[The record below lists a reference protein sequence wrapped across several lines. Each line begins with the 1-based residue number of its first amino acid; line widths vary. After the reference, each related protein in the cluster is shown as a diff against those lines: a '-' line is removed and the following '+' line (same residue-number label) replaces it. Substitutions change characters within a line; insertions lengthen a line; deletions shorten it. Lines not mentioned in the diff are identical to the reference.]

1 MPKPQDIFQLAQQ
14 EAVRVTASPQAWQS
28 FLYTAAH
35 NYHTTYLN
43 QLLIHA
49 QRPDAAACA
58 SMEYWNTKANRLV
71 MRGSRSITVL
81 QRRQG
86 MAVTKPIFTIGDT
99 TLLSQTRTGGP
110 WEVTD
115 TTRPLLLQGKPDD
128 WLSALAQEGVSNE
141 ADRARRMLERNVAD
155 STLQWAQPDEQM
167 QLLQAL
173 VTQSA
178 VYMALLRIGLPV
190 RDEDF
195 PAFQSASQF
204 DTYQISLCLGGYVQ
218 AAAEPMLNAIGREAL
233 RLNRD
238 SIAIPHEPVHNEST
252 PTQLDSREE
261 AVTHDVHEEPRRL
274 PDSEPFPA
282 EPAEPVSEPLRE
294 AASGISG
301 AERADALRPADAGG
315 HAADELQSNR
325 TSRTA
330 DGGQNSARADAD
342 HPDAGP
348 QDEPT
353 GLDADDQQPEKA
365 GGGSSPSDAVR
376 SLTEAPAE
384 AESEQA
390 LSAFSLPEF
399 SPTLLPQLLAAETS
413 SRASNAE
420 YLTFYNKN
428 PLLIDRLRFVRESYK
443 DIFTE
448 LLLADDTRVGFH
460 RQDNGLLVWQGAY
473 LTRSAETLLPWRAV
487 ANALNDL
494 IEQHELIAAIDPKE
508 LPQVEEQLSFELP
521 DGSPPSAENDRL
533 EKDDFLTPEKQET
546 VIRSALPVAEY
557 NAPQMDDGSV
567 ITDEEI
573 NLALAAGSNFENSKF
588 RIYQQFTTTQGDH
601 AAFLK
606 KEYGSGGR
614 SWDYQSGAH
623 GWVDHGPAGLKLIL
637 TNEEGR
643 FERRLPWRAAAKRI
657 AYLIEMQRFLTPQ
670 ELEQYPAWA
679 AEQRKVASVVRDE
692 PGNVPDTRPICAEGS
707 VVYLEDDHRFTVE
720 RIGQFDVHLR
730 DEEAPLFGRAISREE
745 FQRQLNANPR
755 NGGMMLSEQQHEALV
770 QTQTEQALSYIEDY
784 LKDEFEITEPDFS
797 DLTRIDLGYTTTE
810 DEKHVIQVYADL
822 EHCTVTKLVDDTLY
836 AQERYGSLDD
846 LNQAVLSNLDFDSL
860 MEIDL
865 DEAEEHEPQENALPT
880 DESAAHD
887 PTNYLAPYEPEVPT
901 GAKAK
906 FAANLNAIRTLMYL
920 RGIAPEMKNGLFSML
935 SELPFDHVITMHVD
949 AMDQAEAVQEI
960 EKKLAYMHKE
970 EYDAIAKARER
981 NMPASIAVSYN
992 LKSKMHHTE
1001 QMMDDITTKN
1011 QKIFKVCILIHTYG
1025 DSNAQLDERV
1035 RRICSTVQQQTCRFD
1050 SILYE
1055 QRNAMNSMLPLG
1067 KKWLGLERTLETV
1080 STAIYVPFTTQ
1091 ELFQPGGLYEGI
1103 NARSKNLILCNRK
1116 LLPAPAGMVL
1126 GMTGYGKSFSVM
1138 QMVTNIMLRWPDD
1151 DIVLIDPEQEYT
1163 HLVTAMGGVVIDIS
1177 ASSPSHINPMDITED
1192 YGDDEDPIRLKSQFL
1207 QNFCQLIL
1215 HSSELSPQERTFID
1229 VAAGLTYQRYMANPK
1244 REEMP
1249 TLHDFYR
1256 NLALQGEEVKP
1267 LLTALKLY
1275 VSGSMDLF
1283 AHQTNVNVQNHCIC
1297 FNTVKLGKSMQSIG
1311 MLTVLDQVWNRI
1323 TRNRVLG
1330 RRTWV
1335 FTDEFQQLLGN
1346 KDCTDF
1352 YFQLSSRARKW
1363 GAILTSITQH
1373 VRSVLDN
1380 EDARRMLSDCGY
1392 IKLLNQSPD
1401 DANDLARL
1409 LHISNE
1415 EKRYIENAEVGSGL
1429 LIVSKTVVPF
1439 NNDFPKDTELFRLMD
1454 TSPNRKS

>member
-1 MPKPQDIFQLAQQ
+1 MFLPRKHADLPIEPSVLESLRAQKKSLKR
-14 EAVRVTASPQAWQS
+14 EKKK
-28 FLYTAAH
+28 AAK
-35 NYHTTYLN
+35 
-43 QLLIHA
+43 
-49 QRPDAAACA
+49 
-58 SMEYWNTKANRLV
+58 E
-71 MRGSRSITVL
+71 
-81 QRRQG
+81 RRQHAKQLKKAEKHAKKRIAARKAPQKASDCLQYLSMSQDG
-86 MAVTKPIFTIGDT
+86 ICEVEPGLFSMTMAFTDVNFQIAMLEEQKNIFTKYSEFLNYFDPSLHLEINLVTRSMDEEQFRIDTFLPLRGDDRDRYAEEMNQVVAEKALRGQNGLIREKYVT
-99 TLLSQTRTGGP
+99 FSLHAENYQQAKEQLENRAADIADHFKRMGSSTRILSGIER
-110 WEVTD
+110 
-115 TTRPLLLQGKPDD
+115 LSLLQGIMRPNEEMSFSYD
-128 WLSALAQEGVSNE
+128 WLLAEDDLTTKDFISPSSYNWHPE
-141 ADRARRMLERNVAD
+141 HDD
-155 STLQWAQPDEQM
+155 SR
-167 QLLQAL
+167 
-173 VTQSA
+173 A
-178 VYMALLRIGLPV
+178 VYRDRYQFGDKIGK
-190 RDEDF
+190 
-195 PAFQSASQF
+195 
-204 DTYQISLCLGGYVQ
+204 T
-218 AAAEPMLNAIGREAL
+218 
-233 RLNRD
+233 
-238 SIAIPHEPVHNEST
+238 
-252 PTQLDSREE
+252 
-261 AVTHDVHEEPRRL
+261 
-274 PDSEPFPA
+274 
-282 EPAEPVSEPLRE
+282 
-294 AASGISG
+294 
-301 AERADALRPADAGG
+301 
-315 HAADELQSNR
+315 
-325 TSRTA
+325 
-330 DGGQNSARADAD
+330 
-342 HPDAGP
+342 
-348 QDEPT
+348 
-353 GLDADDQQPEKA
+353 
-365 GGGSSPSDAVR
+365 
-376 SLTEAPAE
+376 
-384 AESEQA
+384 
-390 LSAFSLPEF
+390 
-399 SPTLLPQLLAAETS
+399 
-413 SRASNAE
+413 
-420 YLTFYNKN
+420 
-428 PLLIDRLRFVRESYK
+428 
-443 DIFTE
+443 
-448 LLLADDTRVGFH
+448 
-460 RQDNGLLVWQGAY
+460 
-473 LTRSAETLLPWRAV
+473 
-487 ANALNDL
+487 
-494 IEQHELIAAIDPKE
+494 
-508 LPQVEEQLSFELP
+508 
-521 DGSPPSAENDRL
+521 
-533 EKDDFLTPEKQET
+533 
-546 VIRSALPVAEY
+546 
-557 NAPQMDDGSV
+557 
-567 ITDEEI
+567 
-573 NLALAAGSNFENSKF
+573 
-588 RIYQQFTTTQGDH
+588 
-601 AAFLK
+601 
-606 KEYGSGGR
+606 
-614 SWDYQSGAH
+614 
-623 GWVDHGPAGLKLIL
+623 
-637 TNEEGR
+637 
-643 FERRLPWRAAAKRI
+643 
-657 AYLIEMQRFLTPQ
+657 
-670 ELEQYPAWA
+670 
-679 AEQRKVASVVRDE
+679 
-692 PGNVPDTRPICAEGS
+692 
-707 VVYLEDDHRFTVE
+707 
-720 RIGQFDVHLR
+720 
-730 DEEAPLFGRAISREE
+730 
-745 FQRQLNANPR
+745 
-755 NGGMMLSEQQHEALV
+755 
-770 QTQTEQALSYIEDY
+770 
-784 LKDEFEITEPDFS
+784 
-797 DLTRIDLGYTTTE
+797 
-810 DEKHVIQVYADL
+810 
-822 EHCTVTKLVDDTLY
+822 
-836 AQERYGSLDD
+836 
-846 LNQAVLSNLDFDSL
+846 
-860 MEIDL
+860 
-865 DEAEEHEPQENALPT
+865 
-880 DESAAHD
+880 
-887 PTNYLAPYEPEVPT
+887 
-901 GAKAK
+901 
-906 FAANLNAIRTLMYL
+906 MYL

-935 SELPFDHVITMHVD
+935 SELPFDHIITMHVD

-981 NMPASIAVSYN
+981 NMPASIAVSYD